1 MTIPNEAVEAAAKAI
16 EFHHDWA
23 YEGEGICCMD
33 CGSRLEG
40 FVPGKYPLHHSAVIR
55 HQAQLALE
63 AALPAIEKEI
73 RAQVAAEL
81 RGELPVQLAETAGS
95 DTGWLSDMQGL
106 DQEVGGD
113 TEWVS
118 FFDDNANDISSI
130 DLYHIAEHAARITEG
145 GNND

>member
-1 MTIPNEAVEAAAKAI
+1 MTIPNEAVEAAARAI
-16 EFHHDWA
+16 EFHHDWS
-23 YEGEGICCMD
+23 YEGDGICCMG
-33 CGSRLEG
+33 CGIRLEG
-40 FVPGKYPLHHSAVIR
+40 LVPCNYDLRRSAVRR
-55 HQAQLALE
+55 HQAQSALE
-63 AALPAIEKEI
+63 AALPHIEKEI

-130 DLYHIAEHAARITEG
+130 DISHIAEHAAKIAEG
-145 GNND
+145 ENK

>member
-1 MTIPNEAVEAAAKAI
+1 MTIPNEAVEAAASAI
-16 EFHHDWA
+16 EFNHDWT
-23 YEGEGICCMD
+23 YEGDGICCTD
-33 CGSRLEG
+33 CGARWEG
-40 FVPGKYPLHHSAVIR
+40 YVPRKYSSHHSEVLR

-95 DTGWLSDMQGL
+95 DTGWLSDMQGW

-118 FFDDNANDISSI
+118 FFDDNANDIGSI
-130 DLYHIAEHAARITEG
+130 DLYHIAEHAADIAERSG
-145 GNND
+145 K

>member
-1 MTIPNEAVEAAAKAI
+1 MTIPNEAVEAAANAI

-95 DTGWLSDMQGL
+95 DTGWLSDMQGW